1 MLEAGRELGPA
12 LGRALCPALHT
23 TLWHLLPALQT
34 HLFFFRTAAPPRLSP
49 HLVCFPCLGPICK
62 LRDYRLFFQSPF
74 FFFFPFYVA
83 GHEVKVFFVCFRGAF
98 STISEGRQKR
108 RYLRRSAFAVTTAPS
123 CGTAAAPAFGRES
136 PASPGAR
143 PGRPREVCGV
153 RWVRRAARCP
163 AVCETGAPGGRLHAR
178 IASERSTV
186 QPERGSTD
194 PTHRFCTTEIPC
206 NPQR

>member
-23 TLWHLLPALQT
+23 TLWHLLPALQAY
-34 HLFFFRTAAPPRLSP
+34 LFFFRTAALPRLSP

-74 FFFFPFYVA
+74 FFFFSPFYGPRHIA

-108 RYLRRSAFAVTTAPS
+108 RYLRSSAFAVTTAPS
-123 CGTAAAPAFGRES
+123 CGTAAAPDFGRES
-136 PASPGAR
+136 PASPRAR

-163 AVCETGAPGGRLHAR
+163 
-178 IASERSTV
+178 
-186 QPERGSTD
+186 GSSL
-194 PTHRFCTTEIPC
+194 
-206 NPQR
+206 

>member
-1 MLEAGRELGPA
+1 MEDGTSSLRVLCWRWDVSLVLHWGGPSVQPYTPHFGICCQPYKLTCFSSELQ
-12 LGRALCPALHT
+12 LCPGCLHT
-23 TLWHLLPALQT
+23 Y
-34 HLFFFRTAAPPRLSP
+34 
-49 HLVCFPCLGPICK
+49 VCFPCLGPICK

-123 CGTAAAPAFGRES
+123 CGTAAAPDFGRES

-163 AVCETGAPGGRLHAR
+163 
-178 IASERSTV
+178 
-186 QPERGSTD
+186 GSSL
-194 PTHRFCTTEIPC
+194 
-206 NPQR
+206 